1 MRRQAIVTCILIC
14 TLVLV
19 SVGSLWA
26 ETKKRV
32 DLTEQKVT
40 PEDILKALATPTM
53 RGIPSERVEPKVRVL
68 EPVLPTVFGNLQF
81 AFGSATILP
90 ESTQF
95 LNAVGTAL
103 QSPYL
108 VNDRF
113 RIEGHT
119 DNVGNDTLNMR
130 LSARRAQSVKE
141 YLTNHFGINAA
152 RLTVVGRGKSEPI
165 APNNT
170 PAGQQKNRRVEIV
183 KLAKQ

>member
-1 MRRQAIVTCILIC
+1 MRRKPVVTSILIC

-26 ETKKRV
+26 ETKQRV
-32 DLTEQKVT
+32 DLTEQKAT
-40 PEDILKALATPTM
+40 SEDIIKALSPPRM
-53 RGIPSERVEPKVRVL
+53 RSL
-68 EPVLPTVFGNLQF
+68 EPTLPTVFGNLQF
-81 AFGSATILP
+81 AFSSAKILP

-95 LNAVGTAL
+95 LNALGTAL

-108 VNDRF
+108 AHERF

-119 DNVGNDTLNMR
+119 DNVGNDTVNMR

-141 YLTNHFGINAA
+141 YLTNYFGIDSE
-152 RLTVVGRGKSEPI
+152 RLTAVGRGKSEPI
-165 APNNT
+165 ASNDT